1 MSEST
6 DLIQTACRVFGVTV
20 EELVGPG
27 RERRIAYARFACAWA
42 LHKQDPS
49 RSYRAIGEALGGRH
63 HTTILNAIARAEE
76 LARDNG
82 DYALQLAELWP

>member
-1 MSEST
+1 MSESA
-6 DLIQTACRVFGVTV
+6 DLMETICRVFEVTV
-20 EELVGPG
+20 EELLGPS
-27 RERRIAYARFACAWA
+27 RARRIAYARFACAWA

-63 HTTILNAIARAEE
+63 HTTILNAITRAEE
-76 LARDNG
+76 LAGDNQ